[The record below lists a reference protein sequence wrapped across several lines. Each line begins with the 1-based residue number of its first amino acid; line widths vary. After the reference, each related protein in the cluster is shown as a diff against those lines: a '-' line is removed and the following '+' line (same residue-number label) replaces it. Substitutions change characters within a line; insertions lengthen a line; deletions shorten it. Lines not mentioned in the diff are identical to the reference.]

1 MFVRGKGN
9 NVFHV
14 MKVVDADQVDIFLR
28 KNRYYLDI
36 DVEEGVIFWLNVAMD
51 KLNLMEIMHWLKR
64 NSRKD

>member
-36 DVEEGVIFWLNVAMD
+36 DVEEGVIFGLNVAMD